1 MTEPGPE
8 TPAGPEAPAEPA
20 DPGLPAGSPLSPGSI
35 SAAAA
40 APALGLFRFTI
51 EGRRAPGLFVAGWL
65 STVVG
70 AILAFV
76 GLLAGPSIAGAVLFV
91 VGLAILFGGLLLL
104 GGSQVVE
111 RGAAGLAY
119 AGPSPILVFG
129 ATIVGLYLAVVV
141 VATPL
146 RTFGVSLDGPALA
159 LLGVVIQ
166 AAVVVLVLR
175 LLVVG
180 PGAMSWTEM
189 GLRASFPGVVRDLA
203 WGAVLALPVI
213 VVTAIAVNAL
223 VTVLGSAPESP
234 LPPAGTSV
242 GLAINL
248 LAGAVVAP
256 LYEELLFRGFA
267 TTAWARV
274 VAPATAIVRT
284 SILFAL
290 AHVLT
295 QGGEDFSQAL
305 AIAAVGAAGRLP
317 VALALGWVF
326 VRRRSLWASV
336 GLHAA
341 FNAILLV
348 IAESALENLPAG

>member
-1 MTEPGPE
+1 M
-8 TPAGPEAPAEPA
+8 AR
-20 DPGLPAGSPLSPGSI
+20 
-35 SAAAA
+35 AA
-40 APALGLFRFTI
+40 APAPGLFRFTI

-70 AILAFV
+70 VILAFV
-76 GLLAGPSIAGAVLFV
+76 GLLAGPSIAGAILFV

-146 RTFGVSLDGPALA
+146 RAFGVGLDGPALA

-189 GLRASFPGVVRDLA
+189 GLRASLPSVVRDLA
-203 WGAVLALPVI
+203 WGAVFALPVI

-248 LAGAVVAP
+248 VAGAVVAP

-274 VAPATAIVRT
+274 VAPATAILRT
-284 SILFAL
+284 SVLFAL

-305 AIAAVGAAGRLP
+305 AVAAVGAAGRLP
-317 VALALGWVF
+317 VALALGWIF
-326 VRRRSLWASV
+326 LRRRSLWASV

-341 FNAILLV
+341 FNGILLV
-348 IAESALENLPAG
+348 IAEMAFENLPAG

>member
-8 TPAGPEAPAEPA
+8 TPAGPGVPAGPA
-20 DPGLPAGSPLSPGSI
+20 DPGFPAGSPLSPGSVPAP
-35 SAAAA
+35 AAAQ
-40 APALGLFRFTI
+40 ALGLFRFTI
-51 EGRRAPGLFVAGWL
+51 EGRRAPGLYVAGWL

-91 VGLAILFGGLLLL
+91 VGLAILFGGLLFL

-129 ATIVGLYLAVVV
+129 AVIVGLYLAVVV

-146 RTFGVSLDGPALA
+146 RAFGVSLDGPALA

-175 LLVVG
+175 LLVVA

-189 GLRASFPGVVRDLA
+189 GLRASLPGVVRDLV
-203 WGAVLALPVI
+203 WGAVLALPVF

-223 VTVLGSAPESP
+223 VTVLGSAPEGP

-274 VAPATAIVRT
+274 VTPATAILRT
-284 SILFAL
+284 SVLFAL

-305 AIAAVGAAGRLP
+305 AVAAVGAAGRLP
-317 VALALGWVF
+317 VALVLGWVF
-326 VRRRSLWASV
+326 VRRRSLWAAV

>member
-1 MTEPGPE
+1 MTAPGPE
-8 TPAGPEAPAEPA
+8 TPTGPDE
-20 DPGLPAGSPLSPGSI
+20 PGLPAEPVVTRDPA
-35 SAAAA
+35 SARES
-40 APALGLFRFTI
+40 APPRGLFRFTI
-51 EGRRAPGLFVAGWL
+51 EGRRAPGLFVVGWL

-70 AILAFV
+70 AIVAFV
-76 GLLAGPSIAGAVLFV
+76 GLLAGQSVPGALLFV

-129 ATIVGLYLAVVV
+129 ATIVGLYLAVVI

-146 RTFGVSLDGPALA
+146 RVFAFSLEGPSLA

-166 AAVVVLVLR
+166 AAVVILVLR

-180 PGAMSWTEM
+180 PGALSWTEM
-189 GLRASFPGVVRDLA
+189 GLRASVPGAVRDVA
-203 WGAVLALPVI
+203 WGAVFALPVI
-213 VVTAIAVNAL
+213 VITAIAVNVL
-223 VTVLGSAPESP
+223 VTMLGNAPESP

-248 LAGAVVAP
+248 IAGAVVAP

-274 VAPATAIVRT
+274 VAPATAIIRT
-284 SILFAL
+284 SVLFAL

-295 QGGEDFSQAL
+295 QGGADFGQAL
-305 AIAAVGAAGRLP
+305 GIAVVGAAGRLP
-317 VALALGWVF
+317 VALVLGWVF
-326 VRRRSLWASV
+326 LRRRSLWAAV
-336 GLHAA
+336 GLHAT
-341 FNAILLV
+341 FNAILIV
-348 IAESALENLPAG
+348 MAESAFENLPSG

>member
-20 DPGLPAGSPLSPGSI
+20 DPGLPAGSPLSPGSVPAP
-35 SAAAA
+35 AAAH
-40 APALGLFRFTI
+40 ALGLFRFTI
-51 EGRRAPGLFVAGWL
+51 EGRHAPGLFVAGWL

-76 GLLAGPSIAGAVLFV
+76 GLLAGPSITGAVFFV

-111 RGAAGLAY
+111 RGAASLAY

-146 RTFGVSLDGPALA
+146 RAFGVSLDGPALA

-189 GLRASFPGVVRDLA
+189 GLRASLPGVVRDLA
-203 WGAVLALPVI
+203 WGAVFALPVI

-267 TTAWARV
+267 TTAWARM
-274 VAPATAIVRT
+274 VAPATAILRT
-284 SILFAL
+284 SVLFAL

-305 AIAAVGAAGRLP
+305 AVAAVGAAGRLP

>member
-1 MTEPGPE
+1 LTEPGPE

-348 IAESALENLPAG
+348 IAESALENLSAG

>member
-8 TPAGPEAPAEPA
+8 TTAGPEAPAEPA
-20 DPGLPAGSPLSPGSI
+20 DPSPPAGSPLSPGSI

-51 EGRRAPGLFVAGWL
+51 EARRAPGLFVAGWL

-284 SILFAL
+284 SVLFAL

>member
-1 MTEPGPE
+1 LTEPGPE
-8 TPAGPEAPAEPA
+8 TPARPEAPAEPA
-20 DPGLPAGSPLSPGSI
+20 DPGLLGGSPRSPGSVLGRA
-35 SAAAA
+35 S

-76 GLLAGPSIAGAVLFV
+76 GLLAGPSLAGAVLFV

-104 GGSQVVE
+104 GGAQVVE

-141 VATPL
+141 IGTPL
-146 RTFGVSLDGPALA
+146 QILDLDIDGPALA
-159 LLGVVIQ
+159 LLGVAIQ
-166 AAVVVLVLR
+166 AVVAVGILR

-180 PGAMSWTEM
+180 PGGLSWSEM
-189 GLRASFPGVVRDLA
+189 GLRASIPAALRELA
-203 WGAVLALPVI
+203 YGAVFAMPVI

-223 VTVLGSAPESP
+223 VTLIGSVPESP

-248 LAGAVVAP
+248 LAGAVIAP
-256 LYEELLFRGFA
+256 FYEELLFRGFA
-267 TTAWARV
+267 LTAWARV
-274 VAPATAIVRT
+274 VTPAAAIVRT
-284 SILFAL
+284 SVVFAL
-290 AHVLT
+290 AHNVG
-295 QGGEDFSQAL
+295 QGGDNFAQAFGL
-305 AIAAVGAAGRLP
+305 ALVATAGRLP

-341 FNAILLV
+341 FNGILLV
-348 IAESALENLPAG
+348 IAESAFGNLPAG

>member
-20 DPGLPAGSPLSPGSI
+20 DPGQTAGSSLPPETV
-35 SAAAA
+35 SARAW

-76 GLLAGPSIAGAVLFV
+76 GLLAGPSFAGAVLFV
-91 VGLAILFGGLLLL
+91 VGLAVLFGGLLLL

-141 VATPL
+141 VGTPL
-146 RTFGVSLDGPALA
+146 QILDIEVEGPALA
-159 LLGVVIQ
+159 LLGVAIQ
-166 AAVVVLVLR
+166 AVVAIGILR

-180 PGAMSWTEM
+180 PGGLSWSEM
-189 GLRASFPGVVRDLA
+189 GLRASAPAALRELA
-203 WGAVLALPVI
+203 YGAVFALPVI
-213 VVTAIAVNAL
+213 VVTAIAVYAL
-223 VTVLGSAPESP
+223 VTLIGSAPESP

-248 LAGAVVAP
+248 LAGAVIAP
-256 LYEELLFRGFA
+256 FYEELLFRGFA
-267 TTAWARV
+267 LTAWARV
-274 VAPATAIVRT
+274 VTPAAAIVRT
-284 SILFAL
+284 SVLFAL
-290 AHVLT
+290 AHNVG
-295 QGGEDFSQAL
+295 QGGDSFGQAFGL
-305 AIAAVGAAGRLP
+305 VLVATAGRLP
-317 VALALGWVF
+317 VALVLGWVF

>member
-20 DPGLPAGSPLSPGSI
+20 DPGLPAGSPLSPGSV
-35 SAAAA
+35 SAGVA

-284 SILFAL
+284 SVLFAM

-317 VALALGWVF
+317 VALALG
-326 VRRRSLWASV
+326 
-336 GLHAA
+336 
-341 FNAILLV
+341 
-348 IAESALENLPAG
+348 

>member
-1 MTEPGPE
+1 LTDPGPE
-8 TPAGPEAPAEPA
+8 TRAGPPVPANSAPSRGAF
-20 DPGLPAGSPLSPGSI
+20 
-35 SAAAA
+35 
-40 APALGLFRFTI
+40 GLFRFTI

-65 STVVG
+65 ATLVG
-70 AILAFV
+70 GIVGFV
-76 GLLAGPSIAGAVLFV
+76 GLLAGQSVAGALLFII
-91 VGLAILFGGLLLL
+91 GLAVLLGGLFLL

-119 AGPSPILVFG
+119 TGPSPILVFG

-141 VATPL
+141 VASPL
-146 RTFGVSLDGPALA
+146 QVLNLSLDGPALA

-166 AAVVVLVLR
+166 AAVVVLILR

-180 PGAMSWTEM
+180 PGVLSWSEM
-189 GLRASFPGVVRDLA
+189 GLRASLPAALRDLVY
-203 WGAVLALPVI
+203 GAAFALPVI
-213 VVTAIAVNAL
+213 VVTAIAVYAL
-223 VTVLGSAPESP
+223 VTLVGSTPDSP
-234 LPPAGTSV
+234 LPPAGSSI

-248 LAGAVVAP
+248 LAGAVIAP

-284 SILFAL
+284 SVLFAL

-295 QGGEDFSQAL
+295 QGGEDFGQAFG
-305 AIAAVGAAGRLP
+305 IAVVAAAGRLP
-317 VALALGWVF
+317 VALVLGWIF
-326 VRRRSLWASV
+326 MRRRSLWASV

-348 IAESALENLPAG
+348 IAETALESLPG